1 MPANGRWDLIH
12 RLKVNAMDVCG
23 PHHAVMYGQW
33 GTAKLILSLGISWRA
48 VVNFT
53 HQLLYSW

>member
-1 MPANGRWDLIH
+1 MQTV
-12 RLKVNAMDVCG
+12 RLNIRDVCG
-23 PHHAVMYGQW
+23 PHHAVMYTQW
-33 GTAKLILSLGISWRA
+33 DTVKLILNLGTSWRA